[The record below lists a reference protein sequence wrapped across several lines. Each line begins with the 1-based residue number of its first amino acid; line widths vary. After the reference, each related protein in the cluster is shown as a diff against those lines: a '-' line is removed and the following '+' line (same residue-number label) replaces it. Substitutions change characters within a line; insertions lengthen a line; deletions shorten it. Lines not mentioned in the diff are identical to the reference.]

1 MTASEQKAREL
12 LGQITEAYRNVLK
25 ENLVGIYEHGSLAF
39 GCFRWEVSDIDFL
52 AVVKR
57 PLAQREKEKLIGILL
72 EWTDQAPEKGFEM
85 SVVLEGDV
93 KSIRYPT
100 PFELHFSNVHLER
113 AQKDLTEY
121 CRTMNGTDR
130 DLAAH
135 CMVTRKRGRT
145 VFGEP
150 IETVFGKVPW
160 PDYLDS
166 IRYDIGNASEEI
178 LENPIY
184 MTLNLCRVMAAVEE
198 DKMLSKEQGGV
209 WGKEHLPERW
219 KNLVQNALE
228 AYRKGTTFC
237 PDEDEAKAFAQEMV
251 SKITEEWEEAQ
262 HE

>member
-25 ENLVGIYEHGSLAF
+25 ENLVGVYEHGSLAF

-93 KSIRYPT
+93 KSFRYPT

-184 MTLNLCRVMAAVEE
+184 MTLNLCRVLAASCEGTV
-198 DKMLSKEQGGV
+198 LSKEEGGR
-209 WGKEHLPERW
+209 WGLDCLDDEW
-219 KNLVQNALE
+219 KKLIRGVLD
-228 AYRKGTTFC
+228 AYAKGGEYS
-237 PDEDEAKAFAQEMV
+237 PDEETLKAFADDMLRRIDESTKQIIV
-251 SKITEEWEEAQ
+251 
-262 HE
+262 

>member
-93 KSIRYPT
+93 KSFRYPT
-100 PFELHFSNVHLER
+100 PFELHFSNAHLKR

-135 CMVTRKRGRT
+135 CMVTRNRGRT

-166 IRYDIGNASEEI
+166 IRYDIGNAEEDI
-178 LENPIY
+178 LENPVY
-184 MTLNLCRVMAAVEE
+184 MTLNLCRVLAAVR
-198 DKMLSKEQGGV
+198 DRLVLSKEEGG
-209 WGKEHLPERW
+209 RW
-219 KNLVQNALE
+219 ALE
-228 AYRKGTTFC
+228 EINQKWHGLISGALGAYGC
-237 PDEDEAKAFAQEMV
+237 SEAFAPEAAGLAVFAGDML
-251 SKITEEWEEAQ
+251 TEIEDFV
-262 HE
+262 